1 MRHYEIVFL
10 VHPDQS
16 DQAPTI
22 ITKLSSIVTDSGGT
36 VHRSEN
42 IGNRRLAYPIQDQF
56 KAAYALLNIECG
68 QTAIDEIK
76 NSFKFNDSVIRN
88 LVLNTKEA
96 HSDSSALLA
105 QTREDSEK
113 ESYEEE
119 KQRKYQEE
127 KALKEKSRMKETA
140 RRAAEADA
148 KKETA
153 EAAPEAEAKKET
165 AEAEAAPEAEAKKE
179 TEEAEVEAQAEVAP
193 EAEAKKETAE
203 AEVEAQ
209 AEAQAEVVP
218 EASETEK

>member
-10 VHPDQS
+10 VHPDQT

-140 RRAAEADA
+140 RRAAEAEA
-148 KKETA
+148 KQEA
-153 EAAPEAEAKKET
+153 EPEPEAEAEV
-165 AEAEAAPEAEAKKE
+165 ASEAPEPEE
-179 TEEAEVEAQAEVAP
+179 PEEAEVVSEVENVIEVASEEP
-193 EAEAKKETAE
+193 
-203 AEVEAQ
+203 
-209 AEAQAEVVP
+209 
-218 EASETEK
+218 ETEK

>member
-140 RRAAEADA
+140 RRAAEAEA
-148 KKETA
+148 KQEA
-153 EAAPEAEAKKET
+153 EPEPEPEAEAASE
-165 AEAEAAPEAEAKKE
+165 APEP
-179 TEEAEVEAQAEVAP
+179 EEAEVVS
-193 EAEAKKETAE
+193 
-203 AEVEAQ
+203 EVENVI
-209 AEAQAEVVP
+209 EVVSEEP
-218 EASETEK
+218 ETEK

>member
-22 ITKLSSIVTDSGGT
+22 ITKLSSIVTDSGGR

-68 QTAIDEIK
+68 QTAIEEIK

-88 LVLNTKEA
+88 LVLSTKEA
-96 HSDSSALLA
+96 HSDSSALLV

-127 KALKEKSRMKETA
+127 KALKEKSRMKEIA
-140 RRAAEADA
+140 LRAAETEA
-148 KKETA
+148 KQEA
-153 EAAPEAEAKKET
+153 EPEPEAASE
-165 AEAEAAPEAEAKKE
+165 APEP
-179 TEEAEVEAQAEVAP
+179 EEAEVALEPGDALQ
-193 EAEAKKETAE
+193 TASE
-203 AEVEAQ
+203 E
-209 AEAQAEVVP
+209 P
-218 EASETEK
+218 ETEK

>member
-140 RRAAEADA
+140 RRAAEAEA
-148 KKETA
+148 KQ
-153 EAAPEAEAKKET
+153 EAEPEPE
-165 AEAEAAPEAEAKKE
+165 AEAEAASEAPEP
-179 TEEAEVEAQAEVAP
+179 EEAEVVS
-193 EAEAKKETAE
+193 
-203 AEVEAQ
+203 EVENVI
-209 AEAQAEVVP
+209 EA
-218 EASETEK
+218 ASEEPETEK

>member
-140 RRAAEADA
+140 RRAAEAEA
-148 KKETA
+148 KQ
-153 EAAPEAEAKKET
+153 EAEPEPE
-165 AEAEAAPEAEAKKE
+165 AEAEAASEAPEP
-179 TEEAEVEAQAEVAP
+179 EEAEVVSEVENVIEVASEGP
-193 EAEAKKETAE
+193 
-203 AEVEAQ
+203 
-209 AEAQAEVVP
+209 
-218 EASETEK
+218 ETEK

>member
-16 DQAPTI
+16 DQATTI

-105 QTREDSEK
+105 QSREDSEK

-140 RRAAEADA
+140 RRAAEAEA
-148 KKETA
+148 KQ
-153 EAAPEAEAKKET
+153 EAEPEPE
-165 AEAEAAPEAEAKKE
+165 AEAEAASEAPEP
-179 TEEAEVEAQAEVAP
+179 EEAEVVSEVENVIEVASEEP
-193 EAEAKKETAE
+193 
-203 AEVEAQ
+203 
-209 AEAQAEVVP
+209 
-218 EASETEK
+218 ETEK

>member
-1 MRHYEIVFL
+1 MH
-10 VHPDQS
+10 
-16 DQAPTI
+16 
-22 ITKLSSIVTDSGGT
+22 
-36 VHRSEN
+36 
-42 IGNRRLAYPIQDQF
+42 
-56 KAAYALLNIECG
+56 LLNIECG

-140 RRAAEADA
+140 RRAAEA
-148 KKETA
+148 EL
-153 EAAPEAEAKKET
+153 
-165 AEAEAAPEAEAKKE
+165 
-179 TEEAEVEAQAEVAP
+179 
-193 EAEAKKETAE
+193 KKETAE

-209 AEAQAEVVP
+209 AEAAP
-218 EASETEK
+218 EAEARNRGRSSRSRSRSPSRSSTRSI

>member
-140 RRAAEADA
+140 RRAAEAEA
-148 KKETA
+148 KQEA
-153 EAAPEAEAKKET
+153 EPEAE
-165 AEAEAAPEAEAKKE
+165 AEAEAASEAPEP
-179 TEEAEVEAQAEVAP
+179 EEAEVVSEVENVIEVASEEP
-193 EAEAKKETAE
+193 
-203 AEVEAQ
+203 
-209 AEAQAEVVP
+209 
-218 EASETEK
+218 ETEK

>member
-153 EAAPEAEAKKET
+153 EAEVESQAEA
-165 AEAEAAPEAEAKKE
+165 
-179 TEEAEVEAQAEVAP
+179 AP

-209 AEAQAEVVP
+209 AEAAP

>member
-16 DQAPTI
+16 DQT
-22 ITKLSSIVTDSGGT
+22 SSILSKLDKLVKDSGGK

-42 IGNRRLAYPIQDQF
+42 IGNRKLAYPIQDQF
-56 KAAYALLNIECG
+56 KAAYVLLNIECG

-96 HSDSSALLA
+96 HSDSSALLV

-140 RRAAEADA
+140 R
-148 KKETA
+148 KED
-153 EAAPEAEAKKET
+153 EAEAKQE
-165 AEAEAAPEAEAKKE
+165 PEEP
-179 TEEAEVEAQAEVAP
+179 EEAEVALELEDALQ
-193 EAEAKKETAE
+193 TASE
-203 AEVEAQ
+203 E
-209 AEAQAEVVP
+209 P
-218 EASETEK
+218 ETEK